1 MKINKSMKKKLAD
14 KTVSVKK
21 DENLKPMKLDK
32 QILRYIFLN
41 GGISH
46 KILVEKFGYTEKKV
60 RRFKKLPHHNIIKE
74 VEECEDG
81 TLKNRYI
88 YTLSSEGIKFGI
100 KEGWKGFAQHYNG
113 YEHTLKSEDVL
124 YKLINEK
131 NIPIESIIN
140 ENTQKEL
147 FSATIQDEKRKLRK
161 LRNSVKTKKEKNAIG
176 DISIVDFIY
185 KDNESKKYVAYEVVT
200 SSYKEH
206 QKLNHRNYAKY
217 VLGID
222 ISSGYYNE
230 I

>member
-1 MKINKSMKKKLAD
+1 M
-14 KTVSVKK
+14 
-21 DENLKPMKLDK
+21 
-32 QILRYIFLN
+32 
-41 GGISH
+41 
-46 KILVEKFGYTEKKV
+46 
-60 RRFKKLPHHNIIKE
+60 
-74 VEECEDG
+74 
-81 TLKNRYI
+81 KNRYI

-161 LRNSVKTKKEKNAIG
+161 LRNSVKKKKEKNAIG

>member
-1 MKINKSMKKKLAD
+1 MKINKAMKKKLAD
-14 KTVSVKK
+14 KIVSVKK
-21 DENLKPMKLDK
+21 DESLKPMKLDK
-32 QILRYIFLN
+32 LVLRYMFLN

-46 KILVEKFGYTEKKV
+46 KILIEKFGYTEKKL
-60 RRFKKLPHHNIIKE
+60 RRFKKLSHHNVIKE

-81 TLKNRYI
+81 TVKSKYI
-88 YTLSSEGIKFGI
+88 YTLSGKGVEFGI
-100 KEGWKGFAQHYNG
+100 KEGWRGFAQHYNG
-113 YEHTLKSEDVL
+113 YEHTLKAEEVL

-131 NIPIESIIN
+131 NVPIESIIN

-147 FSATIQDEKRKLRK
+147 FAATIQDAKQTLRK
-161 LRNSVKTKKEKNAIG
+161 LRNSVKTKEEKKKIG
-176 DISIVDFIY
+176 NISIVDFIY
-185 KDNESKKYVAYEVVT
+185 KDSETKEYVAYEVVT

-222 ISSGYYNE
+222 TSSRNYNE